1 MNAYPSAALAGLAA
15 LAFSLGA
22 EGQPPLPDA
31 NFGGPDGIARVAFDL
46 AGNQG
51 DLARTAT
58 VMADGRLLLAG
69 KVEVA
74 PNTYDIAFA
83 RLSAL
88 DGSLDAAFGP
98 DDDGR
103 ALAGLAPIVH
113 LTDLAQVPEGALY
126 LGTSSD
132 GVAVVGRIDDD
143 GVADAGFNGNGHRF
157 LGAGYFVDGATAL
170 ALSRVIALTGGK
182 ILVTGYAGSTAG
194 ICAVAARFLAD
205 GSSDTTFGAGTGRIC
220 VAPVTESPPAAGAF
234 GATVDAQGRILLA
247 GVSSHVGGS
256 GMDMSVARLSP
267 DGSLDLGFGTDDGWA
282 HVAFDQGGTLWD
294 GAFVVEVDAAGR
306 IALAGQVETQVNYEI
321 GIARLLP
328 DGVLDTNFGS
338 GGRVQVGFDHGGWNW
353 NNAHSLSALPDG
365 RLLVGGQ
372 IQSNGT
378 VGVAVMLR
386 PDGSLEPRFGLGGLF
401 ALTDPDGPESG
412 VLNAQRMV
420 LDGDYMYM
428 VGEIIDPVLL
438 PGSMRNYDF
447 GATRH
452 VIPLFS
458 DGFDGDLPAP
468 DGGAGPRR

>member
-31 NFGGPDGIARVAFDL
+31 NFGGPDGIARVAIDL
-46 AGNQG
+46 TGNQG

-170 ALSRVIALTGGK
+170 ALSRAIALTSGK
-182 ILVTGYAGSTAG
+182 ILATGYAG
-194 ICAVAARFLAD
+194 
-205 GSSDTTFGAGTGRIC
+205 
-220 VAPVTESPPAAGAF
+220 
-234 GATVDAQGRILLA
+234 
-247 GVSSHVGGS
+247 
-256 GMDMSVARLSP
+256 
-267 DGSLDLGFGTDDGWA
+267 
-282 HVAFDQGGTLWD
+282 
-294 GAFVVEVDAAGR
+294 
-306 IALAGQVETQVNYEI
+306 
-321 GIARLLP
+321 
-328 DGVLDTNFGS
+328 
-338 GGRVQVGFDHGGWNW
+338 
-353 NNAHSLSALPDG
+353 
-365 RLLVGGQ
+365 
-372 IQSNGT
+372 
-378 VGVAVMLR
+378 
-386 PDGSLEPRFGLGGLF
+386 
-401 ALTDPDGPESG
+401 
-412 VLNAQRMV
+412 
-420 LDGDYMYM
+420 
-428 VGEIIDPVLL
+428 
-438 PGSMRNYDF
+438 
-447 GATRH
+447 
-452 VIPLFS
+452 
-458 DGFDGDLPAP
+458 
-468 DGGAGPRR
+468 